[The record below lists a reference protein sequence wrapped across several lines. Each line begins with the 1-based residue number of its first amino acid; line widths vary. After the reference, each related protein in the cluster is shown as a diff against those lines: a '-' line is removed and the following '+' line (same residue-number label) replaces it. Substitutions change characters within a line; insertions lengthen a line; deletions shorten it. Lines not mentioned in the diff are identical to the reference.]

1 MQKEAK
7 VLDDMSVWQNKKN
20 VKMDETMKDSDILEF
35 HGAPDVEQIRKEQEK
50 FDQEKDLKEPAKTT
64 VETAV
69 EGSTR
74 ALSSVQ
80 VASVAELS
88 NNGVQEIEG
97 VTAEAF
103 NQKHG
108 ETNIS
113 INFKDKTPKKAP
125 RIAELNEL
133 PKLSGM

>member
-1 MQKEAK
+1 
-7 VLDDMSVWQNKKN
+7 
-20 VKMDETMKDSDILEF
+20 MKDSDILEF

-88 NNGVQEIEG
+88 NNGV
-97 VTAEAF
+97 
-103 NQKHG
+103 
-108 ETNIS
+108 
-113 INFKDKTPKKAP
+113 
-125 RIAELNEL
+125 
-133 PKLSGM
+133 